1 MIDAIIDSQYLVC
14 GVVRCVSQGSSE
26 RLDGRRHRDRDGGS
40 FARCP
45 SSLTHAQWYTYSYA
59 TQQGLTLHQHHNH
72 LCLYLLGLELIR
84 YEAATGLGG
93 SRVTYTW
100 PHLLL

>member
-1 MIDAIIDSQYLVC
+1 M
-14 GVVRCVSQGSSE
+14 VVGIVIAMVVHS
-26 RLDGRRHRDRDGGS
+26 L
-40 FARCP
+40 AALP
-45 SSLTHAQWYTYSYA
+45 LTHAQWYTYSYA
-59 TQQGLTLHQHHNH
+59 TQQGLTLHQDHNH